1 MLPCYMVGFFGM
13 AGVNYFLNILEM
25 FRSIQEQ
32 QQNWNIVSRTLI
44 KSQKI
49 RYFLLIQH
57 LCPLI

>member
-32 QQNWNIVSRTLI
+32 QQNWNIVSTTLI
-44 KSQKI
+44 KSQII
-49 RYFLLIQH
+49 RYYLLIRH

>member
-1 MLPCYMVGFFGM
+1 MVGFFGM

-44 KSQKI
+44 KSQII
-49 RYFLLIQH
+49 RYYLLIQH